1 MSYIAIIFQFLR
13 AIPAI
18 MGLIKQWQDHQ
29 KAVEKQQREDALEK
43 FKNSGDDNERKKA
56 FDDFVDKL

>member
-13 AIPAI
+13 AIPALL
-18 MGLIKQWQDHQ
+18 GLIKQWQDHL
-29 KAVEKQQREDALEK
+29 KVVEKQKREDALEK
-43 FKNSGDDNERKKA
+43 FKNSGDENERKKA